1 MKKCKHQHQC
11 MECIQEEIKEL
22 QAKINLLKGQI
33 PNENYIDQ
41 CIYSTNNINV
51 PTSIDTKYYNK

>member
-1 MKKCKHQHQC
+1 

-33 PNENYIDQ
+33 PNGNYIDQ